1 MTHDDTGAS
10 QGDDEHDWVAVI
22 LAADA
27 PGPIPPAVGARIGDS
42 LRAAAG
48 VTMTGERPQVFGG
61 SAPARPSPFG
71 GPPPRRDQMEHG
83 AGTVDGAGSDTGTIA
98 AVGGRSG
105 SRRGLRDEAAQDR
118 RHRLMYRL
126 LPAAAAVVV
135 VAGGA
140 VVAVNVLGGGG
151 SDDTDDSAVTF
162 AQEESA
168 GGGGGPVPN
177 GLVATG
183 TSYSEGDLGALALDL
198 VTAVGAGDPGTTEEA
213 AAAAPQ
219 SDAAGAAGDAP
230 VSDDVDEAAGEV
242 TDQAAEDAADPVAG
256 SPLSSADAFR
266 GCAQALGA
274 PDDVLPVA
282 VDLATFEGT
291 EAAVVVL
298 PNRAGDGYEVIVTD
312 RACNPA
318 TQRATATVLAP

>member
-1 MTHDDTGAS
+1 MRHDGTGTS
-10 QGDDEHDWVAVI
+10 QGGEEHDWVAGI
-22 LAADA
+22 LAADS
-27 PGPIPPAVGARIGDS
+27 PGPIPPAVGDRIGDS

-48 VTMTGERPQVFGG
+48 ATMTGERPQVFGG

-71 GPPPRRDQMEHG
+71 SPPPHPDRHAEPGR
-83 AGTVDGAGSDTGTIA
+83 GTADGAGGDTGTMT

-118 RHRLMYRL
+118 RHRLVYRL

-140 VVAVNVLGGGG
+140 AVAVNVLGDGG
-151 SDDTDDSAVTF
+151 SEDSDDSAVTF

-168 GGGGGPVPN
+168 GGDAGPVPN

-183 TSYSEGDLGALALDL
+183 TSYSEGDLGPLALDL
-198 VTAVGAGDPGTTEEA
+198 VAAVGSGEVETTEEA
-213 AAAAPQ
+213 AAEAAPQ
-219 SDAAGAAGDAP
+219 ADAADEAAGDA
-230 VSDDVDEAAGEV
+230 
-242 TDQAAEDAADPVAG
+242 AEGTADPVAG
-256 SPLSSADAFR
+256 SPLASADAFR
-266 GCAQALGA
+266 GCAEALGA